1 MSCANPNLQ
10 MDELIEKSNSLLVER
25 GFDPMPLDAYD
36 FYRKSDAEILKG
48 IRERNSRRREDAR
61 KDGEVLEEEKSP
73 SGNDHRGT
81 KMVLKQYFNWLD
93 SGSDPQVNID
103 GHALHVQGSALLWA
117 LSLVNFVPPLA
128 YHT

>member
-1 MSCANPNLQ
+1 

-36 FYRKSDAEILKG
+36 FYQKSDAGILKG
-48 IRERNSRRREDAR
+48 IRERNSRRKEEAR
-61 KDGEVLEEEKSP
+61 KDGELEDEKPP

-93 SGSDPQVNID
+93 SDSDPQVN
-103 GHALHVQGSALLWA
+103 
-117 LSLVNFVPPLA
+117 
-128 YHT
+128 